1 MDKLNTIK
9 FRAWRD
15 KQVPKDDD
23 KVYRAKDSANRN
35 LSSLKAA
42 LNLAHR
48 DRLVASDDGWKTV
61 TGFEKVANDAPCF

>member
-1 MDKLNTIK
+1 MKLLL
-9 FRAWRD
+9 
-15 KQVPKDDD
+15 VEDDD
-23 KVYRAKDSANRN
+23 KVRRAKDSANRN

-61 TGFEKVANDAPCF
+61 TPEFDTKCCKWLI